1 MRLIILIIVI
11 NFSFSLSKENIFEIE
26 SPDKFMFMPVKYCD
40 SLNFYIAEEF
50 FNEFCKIKIY
60 KMNLQTNKIDSFYL
74 DVPFDEDFYCDNDK
88 TKIYGLN
95 INKDKLEISL
105 FTNFIIFKY
114 DSISDNYFYEKH
126 INFRE
131 IINEKRNRRINISKF
146 YKITDN
152 KVLGVNDA
160 YHKNLIHENGLYF
173 WELDLKN
180 ESIIDFLLP
189 PPKGFKWTIMQPK
202 SIIDYHKGQYIY
214 SDLEDDKIYFFK
226 NKDSVTQFDLDIF
239 NNNFESVDKQL
250 DVNHPEFF
258 LNSNEM
264 QKDSSYLI
272 HRVDFLDEDNILVSY
287 SIPKTFETSLY
298 HLYNFSLVY
307 KDNKEWKVKDKIEP
321 ELIFGNNRQEDKY
334 YYWPNI
340 KVINSKLISVHYPYF
355 VNKRNNFYRI
365 EDVEDILERIYRE
378 YNIGK

>member
-1 MRLIILIIVI
+1 
-11 NFSFSLSKENIFEIE
+11 
-26 SPDKFMFMPVKYCD
+26 
-40 SLNFYIAEEF
+40 
-50 FNEFCKIKIY
+50 
-60 KMNLQTNKIDSFYL
+60 
-74 DVPFDEDFYCDNDK
+74 
-88 TKIYGLN
+88 
-95 INKDKLEISL
+95 
-105 FTNFIIFKY
+105 
-114 DSISDNYFYEKH
+114 
-126 INFRE
+126 
-131 IINEKRNRRINISKF
+131 
-146 YKITDN
+146 
-152 KVLGVNDA
+152 
-160 YHKNLIHENGLYF
+160 
-173 WELDLKN
+173 
-180 ESIIDFLLP
+180 
-189 PPKGFKWTIMQPK
+189 MQPK

-272 HRVDFLDEDNILVSY
+272 HRVDFLDEENILVSY